1 MPGNQCCPRE
11 VYDINYD
18 SEQAAAAIVKMCAG
32 PVSAEVH
39 EALEMYL
46 LSVLNTEG
54 GAALLRKM
62 QGFPRLDSVYLES
75 SEPPDSRIR
84 CKLGDRS
91 VLVYVFEMEDLFS
104 IHVVTEEPQP
114 EQVPKDPHHRWFYER
129 WEAMLGM
136 DFDEEV
142 CGRSEVDRAV
152 YLVALLEAEVMNGG
166 LGQYLT
172 NTEGRYLGETMVT
185 LNSVGATGIARI
197 LAEAVGLKG
206 ANESFIDL
214 WDTKTAQL
222 EKLDVAFLECGEDL
236 AGLVAQ
242 IYSQEPEDD

>member
-1 MPGNQCCPRE
+1 
-11 VYDINYD
+11 
-18 SEQAAAAIVKMCAG
+18 MCAG